1 MLCVTHPH
9 RILHHTSHPSA
20 HQYTP
25 VIASGVVAR
34 VHIVFKHSEAFNNV
48 IRVSL
53 TVCVTTPSR
62 PKPLSHPTHPCRA
75 VAQSTPLHPSKRTPK
90 ALFSPPQQ
98 PPSLSAAQSPTQSLP
113 LSPLAELLPKARL
126 CHQIAST
133 LAQSARLTPSS
144 KPRFLR
150 PQFRAFGTSP
160 EAPCLPCVFA
170 SAYNHTYLLQFN
182 YRSSCPKQTEPKTRL
197 ARILQ
202 IPRTGSFGF
211 RPLPVQPTRAQRKQ

>member
-1 MLCVTHPH
+1 MCVTHPH

-75 VAQSTPLHPSKRTPK
+75 VAQSTPLHPSKRSPK

-98 PPSLSAAQSPTQSLP
+98 PPSLSVAQSPTQSLP
-113 LSPLAELLPKARL
+113 LSPLAEPLPKARL
-126 CHQIAST
+126 CS
-133 LAQSARLTPSS
+133 SNCVNARPKRPFNALIKTAFFATSVS
-144 KPRFLR
+144 RLWNKPRSALFALR
-150 PQFRAFGTSP
+150 LCKCIQPHLP
-160 EAPCLPCVFA
+160 APV
-170 SAYNHTYLLQFN
+170 
-182 YRSSCPKQTEPKTRL
+182 
-197 ARILQ
+197 
-202 IPRTGSFGF
+202 
-211 RPLPVQPTRAQRKQ
+211 